1 MDEGPPHENPRHRYR
16 DYVAKAARA
25 HLAALQTCGVRGW
38 ITKNKSFVVLTE
50 DEAQD
55 CSAAAV
61 ERLIAAIDRGNEAV
75 LQLIKEHAA
84 ESRNT
89 YRMLRHMF
97 KLCAYDMFG
106 KSQFGDVHPE
116 YEDDGGARESRFE
129 RLLQGYLEANAQAD
143 PNELFEIRK
152 DLARITSKAIAMRR
166 LNPTR
171 QFILL
176 AHLQGRDDTDIANEL
191 GLEAIQVQRHLWKIR
206 EALGEAHHALE
217 MEH

>member
-1 MDEGPPHENPRHRYR
+1 MEEGPPHENSRHRYR
-16 DYVAKAARA
+16 EYVAKAARA
-25 HLAALQTCGVRGW
+25 HLGALQTFGVRGW
-38 ITKNKSFVVLTE
+38 TTKNKSFVFLTE

-61 ERLIAAIDRGNEAV
+61 ERLITAIDRGNEIV
-75 LQLIKEHAA
+75 LQLIQEHGA

-97 KLCAYDMFG
+97 KRCAYDMFRKG
-106 KSQFGDVHPE
+106 RFVDAPPE
-116 YEDDGGARESRFE
+116 YDDGGGADEGRFE
-129 RLLQGYLEANAQAD
+129 QLLQGYLEANPQAD
-143 PNELFEIRK
+143 PNELFEIRE
-152 DLARITSKAIAMRR
+152 DIARITSKAIAMRR

-176 AHLQGRDDTDIANEL
+176 AHLQGRDDADIASEL
-191 GLEAIQVQRHLWKIR
+191 GLETIQVQRHLWKIR